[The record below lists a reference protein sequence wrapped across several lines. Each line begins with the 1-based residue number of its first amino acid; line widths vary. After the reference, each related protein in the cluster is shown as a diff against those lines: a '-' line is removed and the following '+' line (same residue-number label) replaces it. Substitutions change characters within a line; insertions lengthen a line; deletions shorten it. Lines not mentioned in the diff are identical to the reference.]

1 MNRRALFQNCSGHV
15 MGVHNKAFSVLTL
28 CGQNP
33 KLSALVV
40 RTYSVQAVRSLLIP
54 KSPRLTLFR

>member
-15 MGVHNKAFSVLTL
+15 MGVPNKPSSVLTPW
-28 CGQNP
+28 GQNP

-40 RTYSVQAVRSLLIP
+40 RTYSVQAVRLLLIS